1 MQYQVPKSNLNCAKF
16 VVWTVCQVA
25 KGEPAQMPI
34 CTLNIVLPENIILD
48 AGPSE
53 PDLLELEKNYSFLRD
68 GISEYQCLHCPVAQN
83 LVFCSV
89 LRTQYGQIFH
99 PGT

>member
-1 MQYQVPKSNLNCAKF
+1 MQEL
-16 VVWTVCQVA
+16 VVWACQVA

-34 CTLNIVLPENIILD
+34 CTLNIVLPENIILE

-68 GISEYQCLHCPVAQN
+68 GISEYRCLDF
-83 LVFCSV
+83 LF
-89 LRTQYGQIFH
+89 
-99 PGT
+99 